1 MLKLLGVMSGSWSL
15 RRNPHGVV
23 DLTCGILAGNLPA
36 VFSGRLYR
44 RIWPGE
50 GERLNCHITDL
61 SVLVAEGE
69 GFLGFIGFLWK
80 P

>member
-1 MLKLLGVMSGSWSL
+1 MGLWISHVEFWREIFPPFSL
-15 RRNPHGVV
+15 TV
-23 DLTCGILAGNLPA
+23 
-36 VFSGRLYR
+36 SR